1 MCGFEL
7 NFVLF
12 ILGGGPGSADIRL
25 ETEGSNDSCSDDD
38 DDDLQET
45 QINAP
50 DRYAPRQ
57 ALRRAVAVWQAEFSS
72 STMPCG
78 TLLQKPPV
86 GITCPASTAIAVA
99 QQIPV
104 VCNGSHAVDQMAILE
119 VADDY
124 VQPVSSVA
132 ITSSIQKLSDSESSS
147 TTTSSGID
155 LEPMDCIITPG
166 STPVSVAS
174 INTSSADPPTDSCAY
189 VSASADDIDSDDPA
203 VSNDDT
209 VLSNHTPLS
218 SPEIMQ
224 IDNELANSAVTIDDV
239 ATIIDMFYLPFEY
252 GPRAAKLLS
261 DFFWIKMQAAET
273 IGNAVYNSSSDQ
285 LFGIDCDDCQGTENN
300 AESGIQSESWRE
312 RAQSFQQRLGRICET
327 IDRVIEIPN
336 RALAYELFPYL
347 WDIKGVLFLL
357 DNFVQWLGKM
367 NCFNHGHLIFV

>member
-1 MCGFEL
+1 ML
-7 NFVLF
+7 FVV
-12 ILGGGPGSADIRL
+12 GGGPGSADIRL
-25 ETEGSNDSCSDDD
+25 ETEGSNDSCSEDD
-38 DDDLQET
+38 DDDLHET

-72 STMPCG
+72 STMPG
-78 TLLQKPPV
+78 GALLQKPPV
-86 GITCPASTAIAVA
+86 GLTCPASTVVAVA

-104 VCNGSHAVDQMAILE
+104 VCNSSHAVDQMAILE

-124 VQPVSSVA
+124 VQPVSSPAV
-132 ITSSIQKLSDSESSS
+132 TSSIQKLSDSESSS

-155 LEPMDCIITPG
+155 VEPMDCIITPG

-174 INTSSADPPTDSCAY
+174 LNTSSADQNGVANSCTY
-189 VSASADDIDSDDPA
+189 VSSSSEDTDGDDPA
-203 VSNDDT
+203 VSSNDT
-209 VLSNHTPLS
+209 VLSNRTPLS

-224 IDNELANSAVTIDDV
+224 IDSELANSAVTLDDIT
-239 ATIIDMFYLPFEY
+239 TIIDMFYLPFEY

-273 IGNAVYNSSSDQ
+273 IGNVVYSSSDQ
-285 LFGIDCDDCQGTENN
+285 LFGIDCDDCQGTDNGVECGGHSEN
-300 AESGIQSESWRE
+300 WRE
-312 RAQSFQQRLGRICET
+312 RAQSFQLRLGRICET

-347 WDIKGVLFLL
+347 WDMKAILLLL

-367 NCFNHGHLIFV
+367 DCSNH